1 MAFQIMTSIEVRFSD
16 VDSQG
21 HVNHC
26 SMVSWM
32 AHGRV
37 KLIEGFVLQSGE
49 LDLDHVLVG
58 LTCNFH
64 KEVFYPGRVEVDA
77 RVLKVGDKSVT
88 TEIGVT
94 RGGEWPNDLVAAAT
108 CVNVFFKP
116 STKASVRIPHSL
128 RVLKEG

>member
-26 SMVSWM
+26 SMVSWI

-37 KLIEGFVLQSGE
+37 QLLDGLTLQSGE
-49 LDLDHVLVG
+49 SDLDHVLVG

-88 TEIGVT
+88 TEIGIT
-94 RGGEWPNDLVAAAT
+94 NGNDLVVAAT
-108 CVNVFFKP
+108 CVNVFFRP
-116 STKASVRIPHSL
+116 STKESVRIPSSL
-128 RVLKEG
+128 RGLLEV

>member
-26 SMVSWM
+26 SMVSWI

-37 KLIEGFVLQSGE
+37 KLLDGLVAQSAE
-49 LDLDHVLVG
+49 EDLDHVLVS

-64 KEVFYPGRVEVDA
+64 MEVFYPDRVEVDA
-77 RVLKVGDKSVT
+77 RVLKVGGKSVT
-88 TEIGVT
+88 TEVGVT
-94 RGGEWPNDLVAAAT
+94 RGDDLVAAAT
-108 CVNVFFKP
+108 CVNVFFQP
-116 STKASVRIPHSL
+116 SDKASIRIPRSL
-128 RVLKEG
+128 RVLMEA

>member
-26 SMVSWM
+26 SMVSWI

-37 KLIEGFVLQSGE
+37 QLLDGLTLQSGE
-49 LDLDHVLVG
+49 SDLDHVLVG

-88 TEIGVT
+88 TEIGIT
-94 RGGEWPNDLVAAAT
+94 NGNDLVVAAT
-108 CVNVFFKP
+108 CVNVFFRP
-116 STKASVRIPHSL
+116 STKESVCIPLSL
-128 RVLKEG
+128 RDLLEG

>member
-26 SMVSWM
+26 SQISWM

-37 KLIEGFVLQSGE
+37 QLLDGFLLQSGE

-64 KEVFYPGRVEVDA
+64 KEVFYPGRIEVDA

-88 TEIGVT
+88 TEIGIT
-94 RGGEWPNDLVAAAT
+94 KGDDLVAAAT
-108 CVNVFFKP
+108 CVNVFFQP
-116 STKASVRIPHSL
+116 STKASVRVPHSL
-128 RVLKEG
+128 RVLMEG

>member
-37 KLIEGFVLQSGE
+37 QLLDGLTLQSGE
-49 LDLDHVLVG
+49 SDLDHVLVG

-88 TEIGVT
+88 TEIGIT
-94 RGGEWPNDLVAAAT
+94 NGNDLVVAAT
-108 CVNVFFKP
+108 CVNVFFRP
-116 STKASVRIPHSL
+116 STKESVCIPLSL
-128 RVLKEG
+128 RDLLEG

>member
-26 SMVSWM
+26 SMVSWI

-37 KLIEGFVLQSGE
+37 QLLDGLVLQSGE

-88 TEIGVT
+88 TEIGIT
-94 RGGEWPNDLVAAAT
+94 NGNDLVVAAT
-108 CVNVFFKP
+108 CVNVFFRP
-116 STKASVRIPHSL
+116 STKESVRIPSSL
-128 RVLKEG
+128 RGLLEV

>member
-26 SMVSWM
+26 SMVSWI

-37 KLIEGFVLQSGE
+37 QLLDGLTLQSGE
-49 LDLDHVLVG
+49 SDLDHVLVG

-88 TEIGVT
+88 TEIGIT
-94 RGGEWPNDLVAAAT
+94 NGNDLVVAAT
-108 CVNVFFKP
+108 CVNVFFLP
-116 STKASVRIPHSL
+116 STKESVCIPLSL
-128 RVLKEG
+128 RDLLEG

>member
-37 KLIEGFVLQSGE
+37 KLLDGLMLQSGE
-49 LDLDHVLVG
+49 SDLDHVLVG

-64 KEVFYPGRVEVDA
+64 KEVFYPGRVEFDA

-88 TEIGVT
+88 TEIGIT
-94 RGGEWPNDLVAAAT
+94 SGDDLVAAAT
-108 CVNVFFKP
+108 CVNVFFRP
-116 STKASVRIPHSL
+116 STKESVRIPNSL
-128 RVLKEG
+128 RVLLE

>member
-37 KLIEGFVLQSGE
+37 QLLDGLTLQSGE
-49 LDLDHVLVG
+49 SDLDHVLVG

-88 TEIGVT
+88 TEIGIT
-94 RGGEWPNDLVAAAT
+94 KGNDLVAAAT
-108 CVNVFFKP
+108 CVNVFFRP
-116 STKASVRIPHSL
+116 STKESVRIPSSL
-128 RVLKEG
+128 RGLLEV

>member
-26 SMVSWM
+26 SQVSWM

-37 KLIEGFVLQSGE
+37 QLLDGFMLQSGE

-77 RVLKVGDKSVT
+77 RVLKVGAKSVT
-88 TEIGVT
+88 TEIGIT
-94 RGGEWPNDLVAAAT
+94 KGDDLVAAAT
-108 CVNVFFKP
+108 CVNVFFTP

-128 RVLKEG
+128 RVLLEG

>member
-37 KLIEGFVLQSGE
+37 KLLDGLMLQSGE
-49 LDLDHVLVG
+49 SDLDHVLVG

-88 TEIGVT
+88 TEIGIT
-94 RGGEWPNDLVAAAT
+94 KGNDLVAAAT
-108 CVNVFFKP
+108 CVNVFFRP
-116 STKASVRIPHSL
+116 STKESVRIPLSL
-128 RVLKEG
+128 RGLLEV